1 MTVFYSDHFSANMGV
16 TGHWTTKLDP
26 NKIVDIGGKH
36 PRLRRNAARLLVPST
51 ADLADNDEIHLFDM
65 HSSDRLIELF
75 VSCDAGWHTTA
86 TFNYGLYS
94 KKTGLARDEDL
105 FAAAF
110 DQVNEIAR
118 GDIFDQSTTLA
129 DWDRG
134 KALWELLEIGLSES
148 VVADPQETYTIVAT
162 ASANLTAM
170 AAETEML
177 LEAWYIAGD

>member
-86 TFNYGLYS
+86 TFNYGLYLKS
-94 KKTGLARDEDL
+94 TGVARDEDL
-105 FAAAF
+105 FAAAY
-110 DQVNEIAR
+110 DQVNEVAR
-118 GDIFDQSTTLA
+118 VDIFDQATTLA

-148 VVADPQETYTIVAT
+148 VVADPQVMFTVVAT

-177 LEAWYIAGD
+177 IEAYYTAGD